1 MLRRQLLPHL
11 FQLLRL
17 RLAEGVE
24 LDLYNSHLE
33 AGGGEA
39 DQEARAVHVEQ
50 LVESMTT
57 ESEGRAVLFLADTNL
72 HRSDPTDLPLLER
85 LEEEAGLS
93 DACEEVGCSEPDHI
107 DRLMFREA
115 AGLSLEP
122 LEWTNELDFFDSDGV
137 PLSDHPALSAV
148 FAWSSP

>member
-1 MLRRQLLPHL
+1 
-11 FQLLRL
+11 
-17 RLAEGVE
+17 
-24 LDLYNSHLE
+24 
-33 AGGGEA
+33 
-39 DQEARAVHVEQ
+39 
-50 LVESMTT
+50 MT
-57 ESEGRAVLFLADTNL
+57 S
-72 HRSDPTDLPLLER
+72 
-85 LEEEAGLS
+85 
-93 DACEEVGCSEPDHI
+93 EEVGCSEPDHI